1 MVPVQIH
8 STFIEYESRLHWTTR
23 CLIRVCL
30 LLSLWN
36 LPFPW
41 FHNHDLNSVVANNSD
56 WLPSHLDQY
65 HTALVPTE
73 ALESGWHLH
82 FVYLG
87 EEESNDPLKKRFPAQ
102 HYFIVGESS
111 HSLPTFESA
120 RTALQQQILVSNSL
134 NRFSALLKIEPP
146 VPLHQAEIGHFLQ
159 ASQSQ
164 SLRDLI
170 SVSLC

>member
-1 MVPVQIH
+1 VNP
-8 STFIEYESRLHWTTR
+8 
-23 CLIRVCL
+23 
-30 LLSLWN
+30 
-36 LPFPW
+36 
-41 FHNHDLNSVVANNSD
+41 VVANSGD

-65 HTALVPTE
+65 HTDLVKIQAPE
-73 ALESGWHLH
+73 QGWHLH

-87 EEESNDPLKKRFPAQ
+87 EEQSHDPLKKRFPAQ

-111 HSLPTFESA
+111 QSLPAFESA
-120 RTALQQQILVSNSL
+120 QAALLQQILESASVKSYT
-134 NRFSALLKIEPP
+134 ALLQLELP
-146 VPLHQAEIGHFLQ
+146 VPQNQTEFGHFLQ

>member
-1 MVPVQIH
+1 MQIH
-8 STFIEYESRLHWTTR
+8 SSFIEYETQLHWTTR

-41 FHNHDLNSVVANNSD
+41 LHNHDVNPVVANNSA

-65 HTALVPTE
+65 HTSLVQTQASE
-73 ALESGWHLH
+73 QGWHLH

-87 EEESNDPLKKRFPAQ
+87 EDQSNDPLKKRFPAQ
-102 HYFIVGESS
+102 HYFIIGESS
-111 HSLPTFESA
+111 QSLPVCES
-120 RTALQQQILVSNSL
+120 TQTDIVQQMLEPASL
-134 NRFSALLKIEPP
+134 NRATTLSHKELP
-146 VPLHQAEIGHFLQ
+146 VPQNQAETGHFLQ

-164 SLRDLI
+164 SLHNLI

>member
-1 MVPVQIH
+1 MQIH
-8 STFIEYESRLHWTTR
+8 SSLIEYEAQLHWATR

-41 FHNHDLNSVVANNSD
+41 LHNHEMSSVVANNSH

-65 HTALVPTE
+65 HTSLVQSQASE
-73 ALESGWHLH
+73 QGWHLH

-87 EEESNDPLKKRFPAQ
+87 EEKSNDPLKKRFPVQ
-102 HYFIVGESS
+102 HNFIIGESS
-111 HSLPTFESA
+111 QSLLVCGSA
-120 RTALQQQILVSNSL
+120 QTTLLQQIQASASL
-134 NRFSALLKIEPP
+134 KCFSLHSQAEPP
-146 VPLHQAEIGHFLQ
+146 FSEHQTEIGHFLQ
-159 ASQSQ
+159 ASPSQ

>member
-1 MVPVQIH
+1 MQIH
-8 STFIEYESRLHWTTR
+8 SSLIDYEAQLHWTTR

-41 FHNHDLNSVVANNSD
+41 LHNHEMSPVVANNSH

-65 HTALVPTE
+65 HANLVQTQAPE
-73 ALESGWHLH
+73 QGWHLH

-87 EEESNDPLKKRFPAQ
+87 EEKSSDPLKKRFPAQ
-102 HYFIVGESS
+102 HYFIIGESS
-111 HSLPTFESA
+111 QILPVCGSA
-120 RTALQQQILVSNSL
+120 QTTLLQQMLEPASL
-134 NRFSALLKIEPP
+134 KCASMLSHSELPA
-146 VPLHQAEIGHFLQ
+146 HQNQAKVGHFLQ
-159 ASQSQ
+159 ASPSQ
-164 SLRDLI
+164 ALHDLI

>member
-1 MVPVQIH
+1 MLIH
-8 STFIEYESRLHWTTR
+8 ASIIECEKQLHWATR

-41 FHNHDLNSVVANNSD
+41 IHHHGMNPLVANSSD

-65 HTALVPTE
+65 HADLLQIPTSE
-73 ALESGWHLH
+73 QGWHLH

-87 EEESNDPLKKRFPAQ
+87 EEESHDPLKKRFPAQ
-102 HYFIVGESS
+102 HYIIIGESS
-111 HSLPTFESA
+111 QSLPVCESV
-120 RTALQQQILVSNSL
+120 RTGLLQQILEPASL
-134 NRFSALLKIEPP
+134 KCAFMLSFSELP
-146 VPLHQAEIGHFLQ
+146 VHRNQADIGHFLQ

-164 SLRDLI
+164 SLHDLI